1 MPLEADVK
9 LLREFCVRE
18 INNLINVEKLFQSDY
33 VYLSKLIYTRL
44 LTFNARRGGE
54 PGKLTLTD
62 WAMVE
67 NDRWKRK
74 EDLERLVDPV
84 ERTLA
89 ERLKLCYI
97 EGKKKKKGCFFEF
110 FYIGFL
116 SHCILNSQDSRRR
129 GRPFS
134 ISRYTLTGRLL
145 QKAQLCTWLVG
156 RLESGTFGLG
166 VQTVASK
173 LRDLFST
180 ILVSFNNHN
189 FF

>member
-1 MPLEADVK
+1 MEADVK

-62 WAMVE
+62 WTMVE

-97 EGKKKKKGCFFEF
+97 EGKKKKKGCFLRF
-110 FYIGFL
+110 F
-116 SHCILNSQDSRRR
+116 ILD
-129 GRPFS
+129 FFH
-134 ISRYTLTGRLL
+134 I
-145 QKAQLCTWLVG
+145 
-156 RLESGTFGLG
+156 TF
-166 VQTVASK
+166 
-173 LRDLFST
+173 
-180 ILVSFNNHN
+180 
-189 FF
+189 